1 MKQETAIILG
11 FALVGLVLGAGIVSL
26 RTTIQSEVRRV
37 DSSIKGLPSGLV
49 VAIKGG

>member
-1 MKQETAIILG
+1 MKQDQATILG
-11 FALVGLVLGAGIVSL
+11 FVLVAVVLAAGIL
-26 RTTIQSEVRRV
+26 ELKRTIQSEVRRV